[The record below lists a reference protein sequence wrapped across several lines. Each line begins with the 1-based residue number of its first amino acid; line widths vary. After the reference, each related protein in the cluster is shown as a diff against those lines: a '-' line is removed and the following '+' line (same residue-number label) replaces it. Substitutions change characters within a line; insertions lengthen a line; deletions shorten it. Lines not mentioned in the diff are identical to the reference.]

1 MGPRFLGAMWVLVVV
16 LAFALSARAQAPVRL
31 EVVGTLPFPVGELE
45 QAIAARVPMT
55 AALDATLVIVGPAD
69 AQSILL
75 RVAGKS
81 RTLALGDR
89 AGDLSPRVVA
99 LAIADLATEGIVAER
114 ALARP
119 APEAE
124 AERAPPPPLV
134 SAALDISK
142 GIGAAEPLTYGVGA
156 DLTFAPRRLP
166 AWLRLGAALGAWMVP
181 TQRPLRVDRAS
192 LAGGAGRLFAG
203 VGGDRLQALAG
214 PFALLYTLDGDVDA
228 GIARNG
234 VLAGGSV
241 MLRVAQPVGGAMRLL
256 ATLRIDVFANRF
268 RVAIGD
274 ATPSL
279 ASPRV
284 AVALAVGLGW
294 DLGL

>member
-1 MGPRFLGAMWVLVVV
+1 MGPRFLGAMWVVVV
-16 LAFALSARAQAPVRL
+16 VVAFAPGARAQAPVRL
-31 EVVGTLPFPVGELE
+31 EVVGPLPFSVGELE

-55 AALDATLVIVGPAD
+55 AAPDATLVIVGPAD

-119 APEAE
+119 APEAD
-124 AERAPPPPLV
+124 AERTPPLL

-142 GIGAAEPLTYGVGA
+142 GTGPAEPLTYGVSA
-156 DLTFAPRRLP
+156 DLTFTPRRLP
-166 AWLRLGAALGAWMVP
+166 AWLRLGASLGAWMVP

-203 VGGDRLQALAG
+203 VGGDRLQALVG
-214 PFALLYTLDGDVDA
+214 PFALPYALEGDA
-228 GIARNG
+228 GVARNG
-234 VLAGGSV
+234 VLAGGSA
-241 MLRVAQPVGGAMRLL
+241 MLRFAQPVGGAMRLL
-256 ATLRIDVFANRF
+256 ATLRIDAFANRF
-268 RVAIGD
+268 RVSVGD
-274 ATPSL
+274 ASPSL
-279 ASPRV
+279 ASPRI